1 MEQLKF
7 SFLQTKKIA
16 SLTIEGQK
24 VLLCVDVG
32 NNFLIIQLIQ
42 YIWTVKKYLECSE
55 WSLMD

>member
-42 YIWTVKKYLECSE
+42 YI
-55 WSLMD
+55 